1 MRQTILIGIFPIL
14 LFSSGISAETSEWKL
29 EHNKNSTSV
38 ETTATAEINYELRV
52 EAVLRLQ
59 CNKNMATLGFE
70 IADFQKAQN
79 VFDLD
84 NFEGPSAPARN
95 VPLTFIDLVSAQPTQ
110 SSRFTQN
117 GFYSVEP
124 RFAFTISQVEA
135 NSVALAQ
142 LYRQMVTEGNLL
154 RIRIR
159 SFQDPYR
166 FIIAEF
172 PLSGSRKAIAS
183 LTSTCPNPKSPPPKP
198 AKGK

>member
-1 MRQTILIGIFPIL
+1 MRQTILIGIFSIL

-29 EHNKNSTSV
+29 EHNNNSTSV
-38 ETTATAEINYELRV
+38 ETTGTAEINKLSV
-52 EAVLRLQ
+52 KAVLRLQ
-59 CNKNMATLGFE
+59 CNKNMATLGLE

-84 NFEGPSAPARN
+84 NFEGPSAPART
-95 VPLTFIDLVSAQPTQ
+95 VPLTFIDLVSAHSTQ
-110 SSRFTQN
+110 STRFAQN

-124 RFAFTISQVEA
+124 RFVFQISQVQA

-142 LYRQMVTEGNLL
+142 LYRRMVTEGILL

-159 SFQDPYR
+159 SFQDPYH

-183 LTSTCPNPKSPPPKP
+183 LTSACPKPKLPLRKP